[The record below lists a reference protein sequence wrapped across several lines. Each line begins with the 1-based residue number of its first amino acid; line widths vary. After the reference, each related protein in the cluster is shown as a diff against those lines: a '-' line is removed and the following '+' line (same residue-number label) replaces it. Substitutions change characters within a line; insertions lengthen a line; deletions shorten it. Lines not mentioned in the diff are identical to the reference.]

1 MTTEPRSIKELSNQ
15 STNDIIG
22 DYFSVRQ
29 LLNGIISGDI
39 QIEDSFTKE
48 IVSDPRNLF
57 AYEKLIEI
65 FCRLGVFRPG
75 QIAEIHSCMV
85 TGDSLLPKN
94 SPGADTVAGIETKSS
109 KSLGST
115 PCGRYHGYRIGNLK
129 NKERSKVHVVI
140 DYAGMRQEAFLDL
153 SDHTGDGLFIAADE
167 HGVVRKDSKWG
178 KFFYAA

>member
-22 DYFSVRQ
+22 DYFSIRQ
-29 LLNGIISGDI
+29 LLNNIVSGGI

-48 IVSDPRNLF
+48 IVSDPRNQL
-57 AYEKLIEI
+57 AYEKLLEI

-75 QIAEIHSCMV
+75 QIAEIHSCMSL
-85 TGDSLLPKN
+85 GDSLLPKN
-94 SPGADTVAGIETKSS
+94 SPGADTVSGIETKSS
-109 KSLGST
+109 KSLGVS
-115 PCGRYHGYRIGNLK
+115 PCGRYYKYRIGNLK
-129 NKERSKVHVVI
+129 NKQRSKVHVVI
-140 DYAGMRQEAFLDL
+140 DYAGMRQEAVLDL
-153 SDHTGDGLFIAADE
+153 SDYAGVGLEIPADK